1 MQMDI
6 AALEARMLDLRRFFP
21 PGVISWKP
29 GIKSKKA
36 RDWKKGDDKAGIKI
50 AALAYGDFRAYMRRL
65 DDVCGGN
72 WSVQYIPWGA
82 DRLICELTIFGV
94 TRSGTGEYS
103 EVTKDGPEGTAAEAQ
118 AFKRACTM
126 FGLGRYLYDLPSRWV
141 EFDPEFNNITDAGKA
156 ELDAYYVQ
164 LYNRAELKFAELVRL
179 PRASR
184 IWSNPET
191 QALRPKATAP
201 QATGATMAQAEVK
214 PDAVMDAVMADVQSL
229 VDAAGL
235 TEQAVVTAP
244 AAIPA
249 KPAEKPV
256 EKPAEAAP
264 APAAAPAQAPAVDT
278 TGSAAIFASWKGIAD
293 AKAWGKG
300 QGLSEPDVANT
311 WLEAFKQYGKI
322 NKTNEAEVFATFVS
336 LVNSKLG
343 K

>member
-1 MQMDI
+1 MSI
-6 AALEARMLDLRRFFP
+6 AVDVSALEERMLDLRRFFP

-36 RDWKKGDDKAGIKI
+36 RDWKKGDPKDGIKI

-65 DDVCGGN
+65 DDVCGGH

-118 AFKRACTM
+118 AFNRACTM

-164 LYNRAELKFAELVRL
+164 LYNRAEVKFAEMVKQ
-179 PRASR
+179 AAVQ
-184 IWSNPET
+184 
-191 QALRPKATAP
+191 QALKPQPATKATP
-201 QATGATMAQAEVK
+201 GEMAKAEIR
-214 PDAVMDAVMADVQSL
+214 PDAVMDAVMADVQTL

-235 TEQAVVTAP
+235 SDQTVVTSPAP
-244 AAIPA
+244 APVQPEN
-249 KPAEKPV
+249 KPAPV
-256 EKPAEAAP
+256 APAPAPVAPAPAAP
-264 APAAAPAQAPAVDT
+264 APAAASAD
-278 TGSAAIFASWKGIAD
+278 SAAIFAHWKGITD
-293 AKAWGKG
+293 AKAWAKT
-300 QGLSEPDVANT
+300 QGMDEAVVATT
-311 WLEAFKQYGKI
+311 WMEAFKVYGKMNES
-322 NKTNEAEVFATFVS
+322 NKAEVFATFVS
-336 LVNSKLG
+336 MVKSKSG